1 MLAKYHHATDG
12 QDLDIT
18 GVLDGTEYF
27 LVSVTNADGRFVES
41 DYGDNTAW
49 QGLQVSRDS
58 KGNPKIVLT
67 SHSECQLGTG
77 LCGEQTANR

>member
-1 MLAKYHHATDG
+1 M
-12 QDLDIT
+12 DIT

-27 LVSVTNADGRFVES
+27 LVSITNADKRFVES
-41 DYGDNTAW
+41 KYDNNTAW
-49 QGLQVSRDS
+49 QGFRVSRDS

-67 SHSECQLGTG
+67 THSGCEAGTG